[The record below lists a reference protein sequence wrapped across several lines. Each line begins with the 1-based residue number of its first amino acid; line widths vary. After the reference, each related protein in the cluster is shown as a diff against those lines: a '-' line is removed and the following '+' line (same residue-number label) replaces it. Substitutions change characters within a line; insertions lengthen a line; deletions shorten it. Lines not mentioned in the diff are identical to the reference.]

1 MTQAIDQLKRH
12 VQDEINSIQSH
23 TAQATQDLDQL
34 MHAERGQL
42 DKLRNLDELSNLQ
55 QLVFSVNSM
64 KQSYDESNS
73 KISTQI
79 DKLSQAINNMK
90 SNNTISASIGLPPIV
105 LWILSGLVG
114 IAAVLFIYHSLWI
127 VSGSDD
133 SQQVQPSEEIYQE
146 IDSVAVDTV
155 ASEFIS
161 PIKKNG

>member
-1 MTQAIDQLKRH
+1 
-12 VQDEINSIQSH
+12 
-23 TAQATQDLDQL
+23 
-34 MHAERGQL
+34 
-42 DKLRNLDELSNLQ
+42 
-55 QLVFSVNSM
+55 M